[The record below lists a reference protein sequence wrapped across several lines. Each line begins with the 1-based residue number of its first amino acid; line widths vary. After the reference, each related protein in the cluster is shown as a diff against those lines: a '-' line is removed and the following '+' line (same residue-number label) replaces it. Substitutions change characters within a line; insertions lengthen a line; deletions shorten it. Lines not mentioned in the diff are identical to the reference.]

1 MGQEFVYSALPRPTL
16 RPSDLVYRRRVSK
29 PDSGDDTKGTLSKE
43 HKYEL
48 ENSDRK
54 DFNEVYEDEKEK
66 NSGRIDAIV

>member
-29 PDSGDDTKGTLSKE
+29 PDSGDDTKGTSSKE

-54 DFNEVYEDEKEK
+54 DFNEVYEDEKDK
-66 NSGRIDAIV
+66 NNGRIDAIV

>member
-29 PDSGDDTKGTLSKE
+29 SDSGDNTKGTSSKE

-48 ENSDRK
+48 ENSDKK
-54 DFNEVYEDEKEK
+54 DFSEVYEDEKDKTK
-66 NSGRIDAIV
+66 NRIDAVV

>member
-29 PDSGDDTKGTLSKE
+29 SDSGDNTKGASSKE

-48 ENSDRK
+48 ENSDKK
-54 DFNEVYEDEKEK
+54 DFSEVYEDEKDKTK
-66 NSGRIDAIV
+66 NRIDAVV